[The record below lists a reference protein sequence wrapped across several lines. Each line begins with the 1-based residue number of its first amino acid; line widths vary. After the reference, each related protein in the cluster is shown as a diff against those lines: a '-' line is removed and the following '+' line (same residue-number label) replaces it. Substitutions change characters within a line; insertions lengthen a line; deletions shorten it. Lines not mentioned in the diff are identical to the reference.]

1 MRLFVINFM
10 NNKDEITLAAEFV
23 RKGIHLFALVIPIGY
38 ALVTFQTAIFWV
50 TLGAVIA
57 ILIDIS
63 RFRQWKIWK
72 YLSFILTPII
82 RDHEVKGGFTGAS
95 YILTTSALCIIFFP
109 KSIAIAAL
117 IFIIIGDT
125 AAALVGRRFGKHKLY
140 QKKTIEGS
148 LACLFSLAA
157 VSFLIPGLPTV
168 VGLVGALTATLAE
181 AFCGKLD
188 DNLFVPIS
196 SGLVMLGIMN
206 FQGYPGAV
214 FFAAF

>member
-1 MRLFVINFM
+1 M
-10 NNKDEITLAAEFV
+10 NEAEEITLAAEFI

-38 ALVTFQTAIFWV
+38 ALVAFQTAVFGV
-50 TLGAVIA
+50 ALAAVVA

-72 YLSFILTPII
+72 YLSIILTPII

-95 YILTTSALCIIFFP
+95 YILTTAALCIIFFP
-109 KSIAIAAL
+109 KPIAIAAL
-117 IFIIIGDT
+117 VFIIIGDT
-125 AAALVGRRFGKHKLY
+125 AAALIGRRFGKHKLY
-140 QKKTIEGS
+140 KKKSIEGS
-148 LACLFSLAA
+148 LACLISLVA
-157 VSFLIPGLPTV
+157 VSFVIPGLPTA
-168 VGLVGALTATLAE
+168 VGLIGALTATLAE

-206 FQGYPGAV
+206 LMNYPGAI